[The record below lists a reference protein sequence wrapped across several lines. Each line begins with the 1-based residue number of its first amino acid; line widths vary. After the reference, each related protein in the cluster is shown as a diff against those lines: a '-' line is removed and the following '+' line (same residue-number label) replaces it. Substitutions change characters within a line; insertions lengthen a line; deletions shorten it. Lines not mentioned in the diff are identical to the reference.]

1 MVRVIIEVGS
11 KEELEQT
18 LALLGDRPVTVVEA
32 PIASR
37 RAALLREAVRTYR
50 NKLPKDWKFDRDE
63 AHER

>member
-32 PIASR
+32 PIAFR

-50 NKLPKDWKFDRDE
+50 IKLPKDLKFDRGE